1 MNDNENRNGMVD
13 GWWAASSE
21 AEHEQTVT
29 LRRRENGSE
38 PLLDRFTVA
47 PETMPTFEDFEF
59 SVKERFG
66 GGLYVAVITGKSGQF
81 GKRIPFAI
89 AGLPKRE
96 AGQEEKNSSG
106 GLEGLAAILMKNQE
120 ASEARMM
127 AVLDKMTEKQEAPDA
142 FELFDKVAGLLG
154 KTGAAPAPQKSLV
167 EQMRELREG
176 AEMMGLTGKPE
187 GDEGGNWAN
196 NLIATFG
203 PALMGG
209 LSAPAE
215 PGDEGDDPAPAEV
228 AQAQALGKLKL
239 LLTSM
244 VQLAEFEVVP
254 AKAVAGIEKKAG
266 QYWPMLQQIIQRP
279 DAVALAE
286 QMVPAVASHRA
297 WFEAFRAAV
306 IGGPVSEGGEGGST
320 GKKPAGSKKP
330 AASNKPRA
338 VGQRS
343 HRNTADA

>member
-1 MNDNENRNGMVD
+1 MQTPQTNGEENVTA
-13 GWWAASSE
+13 GWWAASSD
-21 AEHEQTVT
+21 AGHEQVSLYEVVNGRESLLEVMTVT
-29 LRRRENGSE
+29 L
-38 PLLDRFTVA
+38 
-47 PETMPTFEDFEF
+47 EDFPTLEDF
-59 SVKERFG
+59 KIEVKKIFG
-66 GGLYVAVITGKSGQF
+66 GGIYVAAIRGPNGVF
-81 GKRIPFAI
+81 AKRPQFAI
-89 AGLPKRE
+89 SGRPIREKAEDTQAPGQVSGMDRLAEVIAAGN
-96 AGQEEKNSSG
+96 ANV
-106 GLEGLAAILMKNQE
+106 
-120 ASEARMM
+120 M
-127 AVLDKMTEKQEAPDA
+127 AVLAKMAEKPSGDD
-142 FELFDKVAGLLG
+142 ELARLEKY
-154 KTGAAPAPQKSLV
+154 AAIVNRNTQPPAPVEKSML
-167 EQMRELREG
+167 EKAMEKKFLEFMETGLGGGGGDDSGWAKELIG
-176 AEMMGLTGKPE
+176 M
-187 GDEGGNWAN
+187 
-196 NLIATFG
+196 FG
-203 PALMGG
+203 PALMGA
-209 LSAPAE
+209 L
-215 PGDEGDDPAPAEV
+215 PAPASADEEGSETPPAED

-338 VGQRS
+338 AGQRS
-343 HRNTADA
+343 SRNTANA

>member
-1 MNDNENRNGMVD
+1 MTDNENLNGMVD
-13 GWWAASSE
+13 SWWAASSE

-38 PLLDRFTVA
+38 PLLDRFTVS

-66 GGLYVAVITGKSGQF
+66 GGLYVAVISGRAGQF
-81 GKRIPFAI
+81 GKKIPFAI

-96 AGQEEKNSSG
+96 EGQNEKNAPG

-120 ASEARMM
+120 ASEGRLL
-127 AVLDKMTEKQEAPDA
+127 AVLEKMNSKPEAPDA
-142 FELFDKVAGLLG
+142 FELMEKAANILNRN
-154 KTGAAPAPQKSLV
+154 GAAPAPQKSLL
-167 EQMRELREG
+167 EQLQELRTA
-176 AEMMGLTGKPE
+176 AELMGLSSTPQ
-187 GDEGGNWAN
+187 GDGDSGWAKE
-196 NLIATFG
+196 LIGMFG

-209 LSAPAE
+209 LSGPAGAE
-215 PGDEGDDPAPAEV
+215 DEEGETATAGD

-244 VQLAEFEVVP
+244 VQLAEFEVIP

-266 QYWPMLQQIIQRP
+266 QYWPMLQQIIQRD
-279 DAVALAE
+279 DAVTLAE
-286 QMVPAVASHRA
+286 QMVPAVSGHRP

-306 IGGPVSEGGEGGST
+306 IGGPVIEGGEGGST
-320 GKKPAGSKKP
+320 GKKPEGTKKQ

-338 VGQRS
+338 AGQRS
-343 HRNTADA
+343 SRNTANA

>member
-1 MNDNENRNGMVD
+1 MNDNENRNGTVD

-66 GGLYVAVITGKSGQF
+66 GGLFVAVISGKSGQF

-96 AGQEEKNSSG
+96 AGQEDKNSGG

-120 ASEARMM
+120 ASEARVM
-127 AVLDKMTEKQEAPDA
+127 AVLEKMSEKPATPDA
-142 FELFDKVAGLLG
+142 FTMFKEAASILRDNGTTPPQQKTLLEQIREAREAAEL
-154 KTGAAPAPQKSLV
+154 
-167 EQMRELREG
+167 
-176 AEMMGLTGKPE
+176 MGLSGKPE

-209 LSAPAE
+209 LSAPADA
-215 PGDEGDDPAPAEV
+215 GDEGDDTAPAED

-244 VQLAEFEVVP
+244 VQLAEFEVIP

-266 QYWPMLQQIIQRP
+266 AYWPMLQQIIQRP

>member
-13 GWWAASSE
+13 GWWAASTD
-21 AEHEQTVT
+21 ADHEQTVT

-96 AGQEEKNSSG
+96 AGQEDKNSSG

-127 AVLDKMTEKQEAPDA
+127 AVLDKMSEKPAAPDA
-142 FELFDKVAGLLG
+142 FELMEKAANILNRN
-154 KTGAAPAPQKSLV
+154 GAAPAPQKSLL
-167 EQMRELREG
+167 EQLQELRTA
-176 AEMMGLTGKPE
+176 AELMGLSSKPE
-187 GDEGGNWAN
+187 GGDDSGWAKE
-196 NLIATFG
+196 LIGMFG

-209 LSAPAE
+209 LSAPADTGE
-215 PGDEGDDPAPAEV
+215 EDDDALPAED

-244 VQLAEFEVVP
+244 VQLAEFEVIP

-266 QYWPMLQQIIQRP
+266 QYWPMLQQIIQRQ

-286 QMVPAVASHRA
+286 QMVPAVARHRA
-297 WFEAFRAAV
+297 WFEQFRAAV
-306 IGGPVSEGGEGGST
+306 IGGPGSEGGEGGST
-320 GKKPAGSKKP
+320 GKKPAGTKKP
-330 AASNKPRA
+330 AAGNKPRA
-338 VGQRS
+338 AGQRS
-343 HRNTADA
+343 SRNTANA